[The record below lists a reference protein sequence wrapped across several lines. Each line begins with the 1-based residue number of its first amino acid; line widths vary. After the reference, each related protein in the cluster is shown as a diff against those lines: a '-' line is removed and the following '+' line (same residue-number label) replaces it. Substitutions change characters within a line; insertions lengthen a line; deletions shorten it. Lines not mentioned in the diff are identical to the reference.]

1 MKTFFIFI
9 LLFIGIPINAQ
20 DFKNAEIKR
29 RDLYNLFNPDEVK
42 SLNDVL
48 NFFDNWVISHSI
60 SKDINIAYH
69 TYFEKLGNYNAVS
82 DLILNIGLPLYELD
96 SIIILCEKSQTFD
109 KIWEA
114 NYVKKPEI
122 PDTIFISLLP
132 DIDSPYG
139 EYLKKISK
147 ENRIVKEYYESV
159 KTTGIIDPEIITSL
173 PKVHEYFD
181 FKDER
186 FRLFMAI
193 HFITI
198 TYKIT
203 YVKTEI

>member
-1 MKTFFIFI
+1 MKTFFIVVLI
-9 LLFIGIPINAQ
+9 FIGIPIIAQ

-69 TYFEKLGNYNAVS
+69 TYFEKLGGQNTVN
-82 DLILNIGLPLYELD
+82 DLILKIGFPLNELD
-96 SIIILCEKSQTFD
+96 SIIILCEKSQIFD
-109 KIWEA
+109 KIWKV
-114 NYVKKPEI
+114 NYIKKPEI
-122 PDTIFISLLP
+122 SDTVFVSLLP

-147 ENRIVKEYYESV
+147 GNRIVKEYYESV
-159 KTTGIIDPEIITSL
+159 KTTGIIEPEIITSL

-181 FKDER
+181 FKDTR

-193 HFITI
+193 HFITTI
-198 TYKIT
+198 YKIK